1 MAHVI
6 IALDYPGPAPALEL
20 VDRLGPEADFYKV
33 GLELFTSAGA
43 PFIRE
48 LRRRGK
54 RVFLDLKFHDIPA
67 TVAGAVRSAARLGA
81 ELLTIH
87 AAGGPAMVAAA
98 VAAAQEGAGEGEGES
113 PARILAVTLLTSLS
127 RPEIEGVLGRT
138 PIDPA
143 EEVLRLASGAV
154 EAGAHGVV
162 ASPLEAGSLRTRL
175 GPAPLIV
182 TPGIRLA
189 GGDAH
194 DQLRIATPEEAAR
207 AGADYLVIGRAV
219 TRASDPE
226 EALAGIHQTLEAA

>member
-6 IALDYPGPAPALEL
+6 IALDYPHPAPALEL
-20 VDRLGPEADFYKV
+20 VDRLGEEADFYKV

-43 PFIRE
+43 SVVE
-48 LRRRGK
+48 ALRGRGK

-67 TVAGAVRSAARLGA
+67 TVAGAVRSASRLGV

-87 AAGGPAMVAAA
+87 ASGGAAMVEAA
-98 VAAAQEGAGEGEGES
+98 VGAAEEAALSGEAAS

-127 RPEIEGVLGRT
+127 RSEVEAVLGRV
-138 PIDPA
+138 PVDPA
-143 EEVLRLASGAV
+143 AEVLRLAAGAL

-162 ASPLEAGSLRTRL
+162 ASPLEAGPLRSHL
-175 GPAPLIV
+175 GPEALIV

-189 GGDAH
+189 GGESH
-194 DQLRIATPEEAAR
+194 DQARVATPEEAAR

-219 TRASDPE
+219 TGARRPA
-226 EALAGIHQTLEAA
+226 EALAGIHRTLEAA